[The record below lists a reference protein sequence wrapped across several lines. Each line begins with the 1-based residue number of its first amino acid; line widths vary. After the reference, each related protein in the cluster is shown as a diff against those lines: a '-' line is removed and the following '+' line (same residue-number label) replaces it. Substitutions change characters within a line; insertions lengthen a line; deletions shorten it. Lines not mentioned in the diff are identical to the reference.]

1 MERCTE
7 EMKLWLF
14 DLAHGNLKEE
24 DIVVGFIKHYVL
36 FDCTMQDVKRD
47 IIFHTFYG
55 EIGVRTAIDAL
66 STALSGMVSQKDKVI
81 A

>member
-1 MERCTE
+1 MGRCTE

-36 FDCTMQDVKRD
+36 FDCTIQDVKRD
-47 IIFHTFYG
+47 IVFHTNYG
-55 EIGVRTAIDAL
+55 EIGVKKAL
-66 STALSGMVSQKDKVI
+66 EDLSKALDDMVSQKDRGI

>member
-1 MERCTE
+1 MDRYTE

-14 DLAHGNLKEE
+14 DLAHGNLKENAV
-24 DIVVGFIKHYVL
+24 IMGFIRHYVL

-47 IIFHTFYG
+47 IIFHTVYG
-55 EIGVRTAIDAL
+55 EIGVKTALDAL
-66 STALSGMVSQKDKVI
+66 AGALGSMVSQGTEVI

>member
-1 MERCTE
+1 MKRYTE

-24 DIVVGFIKHYVL
+24 DVVVGFIKHYVL

-47 IIFHTFYG
+47 IIYHTNYG
-55 EIGVRTAIDAL
+55 EIGVKKALEAL
-66 STALSGMVSQKDKVI
+66 SKALGGMVSQKDKVI